1 MIAGRKVAVGFWLGL
16 AILALIGWLDHR
28 SVTKLIEAASQVA
41 TTHRVAE
48 NLQTVRLL
56 LDDAETGERGYII
69 TGDEEYLAPY
79 DAATSAM
86 DHSVKD
92 LRTLTAA
99 DPKQRRRLDALEP
112 LLRARLNALK
122 EKIDVRRAQGLA
134 AGVEAV
140 RAGPERKIMADIQT
154 LITEMKDEETER
166 LRRGDEESRADA
178 QKTLLTG
185 VVGGLLSFALLL
197 SAFHLLNREITERKR
212 LHDRLDAERG
222 CLAAALQQM
231 PAGVLLVEAP
241 SGKIILGNEQGGRV
255 TSRSGPAPRI
265 VEHYTQYTV
274 FHSDGRPYSREE
286 RPLTRSMSTG
296 EVVTDEEMLCMRADG
311 TRLTVRC
318 SSGPIRNSEGRI
330 TAAVLTFYDITD
342 RKRVE
347 EALRESEERFRQMA
361 ESIEEVFWLKDLRAN
376 RVIYVSPA
384 YEKAW
389 GRSRQ
394 TLYAAPQS
402 WAEVIHSDDRDRV
415 LEAVRTKQVSGDY
428 DELYRIS
435 PFDGSI
441 RWIRDRAFPIRD
453 ASGEVYRIAGI
464 ADDVTDLKQAE
475 EALRTTTAELQAT
488 NEELQ
493 AFSYSVSHDLHAPL
507 RAIEGF
513 SRALLE
519 DYADKFD
526 ERGKDYLKR
535 VGAATERMA
544 QLINDLLALSG
555 VTSSELKYEPVNLS
569 AIAHEIVAD
578 LRRSQPDRQVTFI
591 IADGLIASGD
601 PRLLRVAIEN
611 LLGNAWKFTTKHR
624 AARIEFGV
632 SRNGGEPVYFVR
644 DDGAGFDMAY
654 ADKLF
659 GAFQRLHSMAEFRGT
674 GIGLATVQRV
684 VHRHGGRIWAE
695 GAVERGATFYFTLVQ
710 QAERQPPLQRRRQP
724 AGTWDQVGSRAA

>member
-1 MIAGRKVAVGFWLGL
+1 
-16 AILALIGWLDHR
+16 
-28 SVTKLIEAASQVA
+28 
-41 TTHRVAE
+41 
-48 NLQTVRLL
+48 
-56 LDDAETGERGYII
+56 
-69 TGDEEYLAPY
+69 
-79 DAATSAM
+79 
-86 DHSVKD
+86 
-92 LRTLTAA
+92 
-99 DPKQRRRLDALEP
+99 
-112 LLRARLNALK
+112 
-122 EKIDVRRAQGLA
+122 
-134 AGVEAV
+134 V
-140 RAGPERKIMADIQT
+140 RALATAGPHT
-154 LITEMKDEETER
+154 F
-166 LRRGDEESRADA
+166 RGA
-178 QKTLLTG
+178 
-185 VVGGLLSFALLL
+185 V
-197 SAFHLLNREITERKR
+197 
-212 LHDRLDAERG
+212 
-222 CLAAALQQM
+222 
-231 PAGVLLVEAP
+231 AG
-241 SGKIILGNEQGGRV
+241 
-255 TSRSGPAPRI
+255 
-265 VEHYTQYTV
+265 
-274 FHSDGRPYSREE
+274 
-286 RPLTRSMSTG
+286 
-296 EVVTDEEMLCMRADG
+296 
-311 TRLTVRC
+311 
-318 SSGPIRNSEGRI
+318 SSGPIRNSEDRI

-361 ESIEEVFWLKDLRAN
+361 ESIEDVFWLKDLRAD
-376 RVIYVSPA
+376 RMIYVSPA
-384 YEKAW
+384 YEKTW
-389 GRSRQ
+389 GPSRES
-394 TLYAAPQS
+394 LYASPHS
-402 WAEVIHSDDRDRV
+402 WADVIHSDDRELV
-415 LEAVRTKQVSGDY
+415 IAAARTKQVSGDY
-428 DELYRIS
+428 DELYRICRL
-435 PFDGSI
+435 DGSI

-555 VTSSELKYEPVNLS
+555 VTSSEAKCEPVDLS
-569 AIAHEIVAD
+569 TIAHEIVAD

-654 ADKLF
+654 AEKLF
-659 GAFQRLHSMAEFRGT
+659 HPFERLHGQSEFPGT
-674 GIGLATVQRV
+674 GIGLATAARIVQ
-684 VHRHGGRIWAE
+684 RHGGRIYAE
-695 GAVERGATFYFTLVQ
+695 GAIGSGATFRFTLGE
-710 QAERQPPLQRRRQP
+710 A
-724 AGTWDQVGSRAA
+724 S